1 MSVRLVIVDDH
12 PVVRDGLRGMF
23 VEQPDLEV
31 VGEAGDGERGLAV
44 AVRERPDV
52 VLTDL
57 RMPGL
62 SGAEFI
68 RSLAERVPSARVLVL
83 TTYDGDEDVLPA
95 LTAGA
100 IGYLL
105 KDSPREEVFRAVRA
119 AAVGE
124 SVLSPVVAA
133 RVLGRVRTS
142 AAAAPAEL
150 SERERTVLALV
161 ARGCTNKDAAAA
173 LFISETTVKTHL
185 AHIYTKLGVS
195 DRAAAVAAAY
205 GRGLLS

>member
-23 VEQPDLEV
+23 VEQADLEV
-31 VGEAGDGERGLAV
+31 VGEAGNGEQGLAV
-44 AVRERPDV
+44 AVRECPDV

-62 SGAEFI
+62 GGVEFI
-68 RSLAERVPSARVLVL
+68 RLLAERVPSARVLVL
-83 TTYDGDEDVLPA
+83 TTYDGDQDVLPA

-124 SVLSPVVAA
+124 TVLSPAVAA
-133 RVLGRVRTS
+133 RVLDRVRMPAS
-142 AAAAPAEL
+142 APAEL

-161 ARGCTNKDAAAA
+161 ARGCTNKEAAAA

-195 DRAAAVAAAY
+195 DRASAVAAAY
-205 GRGLLS
+205 GRGLLP

>member
-1 MSVRLVIVDDH
+1 MSIRLVIVDDH

-23 VEQPDLEV
+23 VEQADLEV
-31 VGEAGDGERGLAV
+31 VGEAEDGERGLAV

-57 RMPGL
+57 RMPGG
-62 SGAEFI
+62 GAAFI
-68 RSLAERVPSARVLVL
+68 GLLAQRVPSARVLVL

-100 IGYLL
+100 VGYLL

-124 SVLSPVVAA
+124 TVLSPAVAA
-133 RVLGRVRTS
+133 RVLNRVRRP
-142 AAAAPAEL
+142 APAEL
-150 SERERTVLALV
+150 SEREKTVLALV
-161 ARGCTNKDAAAA
+161 ARGSTNKEAAAA

-185 AHIYTKLGVS
+185 AHIYAKLGVS
-195 DRAAAVAAAY
+195 DRASAVATAY
-205 GRGLLS
+205 SRGLLS

>member
-1 MSVRLVIVDDH
+1 MNIRLVIVDDH

-23 VEQPDLEV
+23 VEQADIEV
-31 VGEAGDGERGLAV
+31 VGEAEDGERGLAV
-44 AVRERPDV
+44 AARERPDV

-62 SGAEFI
+62 GGAEFI
-68 RSLAERVPSARVLVL
+68 ARLAERVPSARVLVL

-119 AAVGE
+119 AAAGE
-124 SVLSPVVAA
+124 TVLSPAVAA
-133 RVLGRVRTS
+133 RVLNRVRTP
-142 AAAAPAEL
+142 APTGL

-161 ARGCTNKDAAAA
+161 ARGSTNTEAAAA

-195 DRAAAVAAAY
+195 DRASAVAAAY
-205 GRGLLS
+205 DRGLLP

>member
-23 VEQPDLEV
+23 VEQADLEV
-31 VGEAGDGERGLAV
+31 VGEAEDGERGLAV
-44 AVRERPDV
+44 AMRERPDV

-62 SGAEFI
+62 EGAEFI
-68 RSLAERVPSARVLVL
+68 RLLAERVPSARVLVL
-83 TTYDGDEDVLPA
+83 TTYAGDDDVLPA

-124 SVLSPVVAA
+124 TVLSPAVAA
-133 RVLGRVRTS
+133 HVLNRVRTP
-142 AAAAPAEL
+142 APADL
-150 SERERTVLALV
+150 SERERTVLDLV
-161 ARGCTNKDAAAA
+161 ARGCTNKEAAAA

-205 GRGLLS
+205 NRGLLPRQR

>member
-23 VEQPDLEV
+23 AEQGDLEV
-31 VGEAGDGERGLAV
+31 VGEAGDGESGLAV

-62 SGAEFI
+62 AGAEFI
-68 RSLAERVPSARVLVL
+68 GLLARRVPSARVLVL
-83 TTYDGDEDVLPA
+83 TTYDGDDDVLPA

-105 KDSPREEVFRAVRA
+105 KDSPREAVFRAVRA
-119 AAVGE
+119 AAAGE
-124 SVLSPVVAA
+124 SVLSPAVAG
-133 RVLGRVRTS
+133 RVLGRTARAPV
-142 AAAAPAEL
+142 PAEL
-150 SERERTVLALV
+150 SERERTVLSLV
-161 ARGCTNKDAAAA
+161 ARGHSNKEAAAA

-185 AHIYTKLGVS
+185 AHIYAKLGVS
-195 DRAAAVAAAY
+195 DRAAAVAAGY
-205 GRGLLS
+205 DRGLLP

>member
-23 VEQPDLEV
+23 VEQPDIEV
-31 VGEAGDGERGLAV
+31 VGEAENGERGLAV
-44 AVRERPDV
+44 AARERPDV

-62 SGAEFI
+62 GGAEFI
-68 RSLAERVPSARVLVL
+68 ARLAERVPSVRVLVL

-119 AAVGE
+119 AAAGE
-124 SVLSPVVAA
+124 TVLSPAVAT
-133 RVLGRVRTS
+133 RVLDRVRTP
-142 AAAAPAEL
+142 APTGL
-150 SERERTVLALV
+150 SERERTVLSLV
-161 ARGCTNKDAAAA
+161 ARGFTNKEAAAE

-185 AHIYTKLGVS
+185 AHVYTKLGVS
-195 DRAAAVAAAY
+195 DRASAVATAY
-205 GRGLLS
+205 ERGLLP